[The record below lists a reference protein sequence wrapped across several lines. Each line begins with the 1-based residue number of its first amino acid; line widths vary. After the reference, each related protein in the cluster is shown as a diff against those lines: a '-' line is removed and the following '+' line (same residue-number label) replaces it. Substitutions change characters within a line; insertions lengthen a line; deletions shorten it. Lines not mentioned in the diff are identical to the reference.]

1 MPRVINRAIRTKGDI
16 IKFYFER
23 YRFYRNNIGLITDY
37 GTLITQKLV
46 DITLK
51 RLIELMENEWEG
63 IFGEQEI

>member
-1 MPRVINRAIRTKGDI
+1 MPKINNRAIRTKGDI

-23 YRFYRNNIGLITDY
+23 YRFFNNNIGHKTDY

-51 RLIELMENEWEG
+51 RLLKLMEKGWEG
-63 IFGEQEI
+63 TYGQER

>member
-23 YRFYRNNIGLITDY
+23 YRFFRDNIGLYTDY

-46 DITLK
+46 DITLI
-51 RLIELMENEWEG
+51 RLMQLMEQEWEG
-63 IFGEQEI
+63 IFGNEK